1 MFLHFVFH
9 QPYINFAR
17 EQFQS
22 VQFHK
27 FWPSLRLK
35 TSAACRNRLTQR
47 VQGKEASLHWAGNS
61 TTDILDIFKNCI
73 PTDTDLFFF
82 SRSQRH
88 HTYSHTTHRLCLLT
102 NLLKVSKIWWTQL
115 LHNQKELLG
124 SFSNEG
130 RGKAFFK
137 FAVSKKCQRGER
149 SRSWIFGEPHLSLAS
164 LADLYL
170 PFLSVFYL
178 FSPLARA

>member
-1 MFLHFVFH
+1 MAVAESLLVTFSKFLGRWFKAILPVGMFLQFFFH

-27 FWPSLRLK
+27 FWPSLRPK

-47 VQGKEASLHWAGNS
+47 VHGKEASLYWAGKS

-73 PTDTDLFFF
+73 PTDTDLFF

-88 HTYSHTTHRLCLLT
+88 HTYSHKTQRLCLLT
-102 NLLKVSKIWWTQL
+102 NLLKVSKIWWTHL
-115 LHNQKELLG
+115 LHNQQELLKG
-124 SFSNEG
+124 FRNEG
-130 RGKAFFK
+130 RGKEFFK
-137 FAVSKKCQRGER
+137 FAVGKKC
-149 SRSWIFGEPHLSLAS
+149 
-164 LADLYL
+164 
-170 PFLSVFYL
+170 
-178 FSPLARA
+178 